1 MQEERGGPIVPTPV
15 GQGLTPEEQALVL
28 AHRQGWRPPGEAP
41 APPPPQPPRLLRLL
55 LGGIGATFGLVL
67 VALLLVLLV
76 TLVNF
81 MSIAGQP
88 FAGVGERAAAAAGQ
102 TGRAIGDLLQ
112 GLADRVNPSHPPRV
126 PLAQDTEFDGLRIV
140 AVGDL
145 LGETG
150 EYEFRVEAIRRRDN
164 SATLDTAQFAVV
176 KRQYRAPKETK
187 IAGVTVRVDRGEAE
201 HYLDRGESF
210 RLGRA
215 LYKVNWV
222 SAERG
227 QVAVGQY
234 RQPDRVTVPLDF
246 AYD

>member
-1 MQEERGGPIVPTPV
+1 MQEERGGPIVPTPG
-15 GQGLTPEEQALVL
+15 GQGLSVEEQALVL
-28 AHRQGWRPPGEAP
+28 AHRQGWRPPGEAATTPP
-41 APPPPQPPRLLRLL
+41 AQPPSLLRLL
-55 LGGIGATFGLVL
+55 LGGIGATIGLVL
-67 VALLLVLLV
+67 IGLLLILLV

-88 FAGVGERAAAAAGQ
+88 FAGVGERASAAADR

-112 GLADRVNPSHPPRV
+112 GMADRVNPSHPPRG
-126 PLAQDTEFDGLRIV
+126 PIDQDTEFDGFRV
-140 AVGDL
+140 VGVGEL

-150 EYEFRVEAIRRRDN
+150 EYEFRVESIRRRDN
-164 SATLDTAQFAVV
+164 AAAPDTAQYAVI
-176 KRQYRAPKETK
+176 KRQYREPRETK
-187 IAGVTVRVDRGEAE
+187 VAGVIIRVDRGEAE
-201 HYLDRGESF
+201 HYLDKGESF

-215 LYKVNWV
+215 LLKINWV

-234 RQPDRVTVPLDF
+234 RQPDRVTVPLEF